1 MAEVLGVVASGIA
14 VAQAAQSLGGAVVA
28 LARLWREVRD
38 VPDAVRAV
46 LDELELAGEVVA
58 AIESEL
64 TAAAAAA
71 GAAGVSESGV
81 SALHARVVQRCRAA
95 REELGALVRDLAADI
110 TSSRRRKRVLAG
122 VRVALKKDVLEA
134 YEKRLRRA
142 LRMLDS
148 VVQLHLA
155 SALRRQPE
163 LVAAEVTKVL
173 ALRGPSKMAAGVPP
187 SDERQV
193 EADGEEE
200 QQAMVSASRASSARS
215 TPVVL
220 RRTKFDWGFLGF
232 SLVQKRCDGVLL
244 ASQSTSTSYR
254 LRLSPP
260 QWLLKKAWDLQI
272 SMAYSGWK
280 TCFRQ
285 YVVVPNDSEIWD
297 VFRRSE
303 SEFDELLRLFNNGLA
318 SPFSMDTHG
327 HTLLH
332 WAISFRPEF
341 IEPLLRIG
349 LDFYANPR
357 NALDAYLLTENYYG
371 PKAVLIHQA
380 MLSHG
385 VYDEADADTSWW
397 AILRMLGNPQ
407 VFDSMLANVFPDLYQ
422 WPLDSRLSRLSE
434 IVIVRDTNIRLIGRF
449 LHPDGRFRLSD
460 LRRRVPWYSQLF
472 RPTHTVFDMLAAI
485 YFKKSYDAQWRQ
497 TTYDRDMI
505 DLWNETRIAFRD
517 IAATADY
524 CDLCSVRSKNGR
536 TVLWREMD
544 WIIRR
549 LCQRSYFWEALVSNL
564 RRYRIAKLEIH
575 QIVHQILRHW
585 LEDLQ
590 AGGKDLEVYG
600 RAELAAFRRH
610 GPLRWSKLPECK
622 WSGFTFGSRPEEWS
636 LTWEWDPD
644 VEGLVGDFWAWTE
657 KLVGDSGVWTED
669 PPLHVPGSW
678 VDDVDDD
685 FEDRWW

>member
-193 EADGEEE
+193 EAD
-200 QQAMVSASRASSARS
+200 A
-215 TPVVL
+215 
-220 RRTKFDWGFLGF
+220 
-232 SLVQKRCDGVLL
+232 
-244 ASQSTSTSYR
+244 YR

-524 CDLCSVRSKNGR
+524 CDLCSVRS
-536 TVLWREMD
+536 
-544 WIIRR
+544 
-549 LCQRSYFWEALVSNL
+549 
-564 RRYRIAKLEIH
+564 
-575 QIVHQILRHW
+575 
-585 LEDLQ
+585 
-590 AGGKDLEVYG
+590 
-600 RAELAAFRRH
+600 
-610 GPLRWSKLPECK
+610 
-622 WSGFTFGSRPEEWS
+622 
-636 LTWEWDPD
+636 
-644 VEGLVGDFWAWTE
+644 
-657 KLVGDSGVWTED
+657 
-669 PPLHVPGSW
+669 SW